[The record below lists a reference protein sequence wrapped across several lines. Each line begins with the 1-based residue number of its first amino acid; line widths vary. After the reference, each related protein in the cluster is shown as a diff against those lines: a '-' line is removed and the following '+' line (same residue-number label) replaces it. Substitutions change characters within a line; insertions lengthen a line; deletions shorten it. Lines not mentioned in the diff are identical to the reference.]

1 MTEENFKKACDINN
15 EIKKLEE
22 EFDFLISYE
31 NKYYRLFRSK
41 YLFSLEVDKG
51 CGEHNPKMFLNDE
64 DMRTLISLR
73 SDKIRKLRKQLEEL

>member
-1 MTEENFKKACDINN
+1 MTEEKFKKACEIKN

-31 NKYYRLFRSK
+31 HKYYRLFRSK
-41 YLFSLEVDKG
+41 YKFILEVNKG
-51 CGEHNPKMFLNDE
+51 HGDYNPKICLNDE

-73 SDKIRKLRKQLEEL
+73 SNRIRELRKQLEEL